1 MRMPLRPL
9 LMFAAAFAI
18 STAATTT
25 VATAG
30 DGLLDGN
37 RYFYER
43 YYAGEISSART
54 FLEAV
59 VKQGRWVDRS
69 DPLTIV
75 DVRDASEFRAGHP
88 EGAVHIP
95 FPRIYQTCNE
105 NPDDPSDTVVRSVDG
120 GACLYGRNTK
130 GTSASMSRESLFLAF
145 EARFPDKSARYAL
158 LCRTGS
164 RSVRAGNILAN
175 PEKYLGPSYA
185 GRGYSQV
192 YNIWEGFVG
201 LPINPVQVGTGLVI
215 GESDK
220 VEAIILDND
229 FEAYGFEAY
238 KLDVNNDGV
247 VDLFDYDGWRFH
259 QGLPYV
265 TRMLPRALSADAM
278 PYYYMD

>member
-1 MRMPLRPL
+1 MHTPLRPL
-9 LMFAAAFAI
+9 RMFATALAMLTA
-18 STAATTT
+18 TAATVT
-25 VATAG
+25 TAG
-30 DGLLDGN
+30 EGTLDGN

-43 YYAGEISSART
+43 YYAGEISTARS

-75 DVRDASEFRAGHP
+75 DVRDASEYKAGHP
-88 EGAVHIP
+88 EGSVHIP

-105 NPDDPSDTVVRSVDG
+105 NPNDPSDTVLRSVDG
-120 GACLYGRNTK
+120 GACLYGTNRD
-130 GTSASMSRESLFLAF
+130 GTSASMSPESLFLAF

-175 PEKYLGPSYA
+175 PEKYLGSSYA
-185 GRGYSQV
+185 GRGYSRV

-201 LPINPVQVGTGLVI
+201 LPINPVQVRSGLVI
-215 GESDK
+215 GPKSETT
-220 VEAIILDND
+220 EITLDQG
-229 FEAYGFEAY
+229 FPAWGFEAY
-238 KLDVNNDGV
+238 ELDVNNDGK
-247 VDLFDYDGWRFH
+247 VDIFDYDGWRFH

-265 TRMLPRALSADAM
+265 TRMLPQALSADAM